1 MVLILRLTSSHHTC
15 MLAIATPMWKII
27 ITCANTVCWG
37 RDYMA
42 YVERGQRTSDF
53 ELFERAN
60 KQCMPFILNSE
71 MPLTNVYVKNA
82 L

>member
-1 MVLILRLTSSHHTC
+1 
-15 MLAIATPMWKII
+15 
-27 ITCANTVCWG
+27 
-37 RDYMA
+37 MA